1 MKKIFLLIFVTFCS
15 LIFYQII
22 LGKNGI
28 IEGYRIQKEKEILI
42 AKKLAMMKEIE
53 NLNEYINY
61 LKNDPNALKSLAEKL
76 GFYED
81 DVKLVKILDKLKK
94 EENFVNEQN
103 TNYSDSKSNYQN
115 EDKIKKIRL
124 WISIFFYIFFGL
136 FIFLIIFGIQNKNE

>member
-1 MKKIFLLIFVTFCS
+1 MKKIFLLIFITFCS

-42 AKKLAMMKEIE
+42 AKKLSMIKEIE
-53 NLNEYINY
+53 NLNEDINY
-61 LKNDPNALKSLAEKL
+61 LKNDPKALKSLAEKL

-81 DVKLVKILDKLKK
+81 DVKLVKILDNIKK
-94 EENFVNEQN
+94 DENFVNEQN
-103 TNYSDSKSNYQN
+103 NNNSIVKNSYQN
-115 EDKIKKIRL
+115 DDKIKKIRL